1 MGPNWWLMSAPGG
14 LETAG
19 MALLVWAAVVGEEET
34 VSQGRGRDGR
44 LVG

>member
-1 MGPNWWLMSAPGG
+1 MGPNWWLVSAAGS

-19 MALLVWAAVVGEEET
+19 TALLVSAVGEEET
-34 VSQGRGRDGR
+34 VSRGRGRDGR